1 FFLPTCPCLH
11 SAMAR
16 SLRKRR
22 NAKVVSVKPKEKKI
36 QKKHFNVRQIQD
48 PELRKRFDIKKTLQE
63 NLEATDLKEMY
74 YDRLPKKIPKK
85 GAHPVKVNEDEA
97 PICKKLIAKH
107 GDDYQ
112 KMHWDIKLNVQQWTA
127 KQCEKKVKAFNAGKL
142 RSAKAEILSGHGI
155 DFRDR
160 NIFGH

>member
-1 FFLPTCPCLH
+1 
-11 SAMAR
+11 MAR

-155 DFRDR
+155 DFRRPMYGASKDR